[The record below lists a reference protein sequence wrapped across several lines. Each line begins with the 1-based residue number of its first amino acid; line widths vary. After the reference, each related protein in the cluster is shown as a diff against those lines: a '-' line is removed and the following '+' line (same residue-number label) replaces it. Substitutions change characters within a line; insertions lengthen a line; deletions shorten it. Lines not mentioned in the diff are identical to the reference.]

1 MSATTSNWFRWQPTR
16 ETALAVAAGLAVI
29 GLSGAMV
36 AARDIVWLSIVLR
49 DEAMILGV
57 GILLPLIYIRRSG
70 AQPADFGLSLR
81 RWPLLLPINLGLA
94 GLLLLEF
101 IRGNPPPDDFRLDA
115 AFGWKAAF
123 VMEALVFELVF
134 FYAFMRT
141 LLERAFGI
149 LPAIVLT
156 ALFYSFHHVGFE
168 PEFGKLFL
176 VGLLYAG
183 AYRLGRS
190 ALVIFP
196 FFLGVGGIYDVLVQ
210 GRNVAAI
217 PQPEVRSLV
226 LAAGIVI
233 IAILTFKKTTR

>member
-1 MSATTSNWFRWQPTR
+1 MPATTSNWFRWQPTR
-16 ETALAVAAGLAVI
+16 DTALAVAAGLVVI
-29 GLSGAMV
+29 GLSAAMV
-36 AARDIVWLSIVLR
+36 AARDLEWLSIVLR

-57 GILLPLIYIRRSG
+57 GILLPLAYIRRSG
-70 AQPADFGLSLR
+70 ARPADFGLSLQ

-94 GLLLLEF
+94 GLLMLAFLK
-101 IRGNPPPDDFRLDA
+101 GSPPPDDFRVDA

-123 VMEALVFELVF
+123 VLEALVFELVF

-141 LLERAFGI
+141 LLEQAFGI

-183 AYRLGRS
+183 VYRLGRS

-210 GRNVAAI
+210 GHNVAAI
-217 PQPEVRSLV
+217 PCPEVRSLV
-226 LAAGIVI
+226 LAAGIIV
-233 IAILTFKKTTR
+233 IAILTSHRSSR